1 MKREL
6 DFKLEQLNE
15 RRAELKQDQEH
26 VKAEKIEVTRQ
37 KDQLKRDEERLRVK
51 YADFLSDTAEGRTA
65 LEAAKRIESRLD
77 EKKATIENAFETL
90 KNERL
95 LLRQER
101 QAVHTLQGTRFL
113 LDSLI

>member
-1 MKREL
+1 M
-6 DFKLEQLNE
+6 
-15 RRAELKQDQEH
+15 RA
-26 VKAEKIEVTRQ
+26 
-37 KDQLKRDEERLRVK
+37 K

-77 EKKATIENAFETL
+77 EKRATIEHAFETL

-101 QAVHTLQGTRFL
+101 QAVHTLQGMIFEYFIFQEYSSVSVIGNIISYQL
-113 LDSLI
+113 S